1 MTTFEGIVPAIIT
14 PMNSEGGLNEQAF
27 RDVMDFN
34 IRSGVHGFWIAGG
47 TGESILLSDEE
58 NKRIADIASDQNQG
72 RINNIM
78 HVGAPTTVRAA
89 RLAEHA
95 ARSGVEA
102 ICCIPPFFYQ
112 FSDEEIVEH
121 YRTVAAASDLPLFV
135 YNLPSSTGVEITPGL
150 MKKIQDGV
158 PQLAGLKHSSS
169 NLEDIR
175 VFSDMGL
182 RAFIGSSMRMLPA
195 LTIGAAGC
203 VDGPP
208 CAAPELWVEL
218 WHAYIAKDLAR
229 AEKAQMVASDFAEIL
244 VKDGFHANIKA
255 FISHRLGI
263 DCGAPRPPGSA
274 APAARIDSII
284 ARATELRIGQ
294 INLAEVN

>member
-14 PMNSEGGLNEQAF
+14 PMNSAGGLNEQAF
-27 RDVMDFN
+27 RDVMEFN

-72 RINNIM
+72 RVNNIM
-78 HVGAPTTVRAA
+78 HVGAPTTARAA

-121 YRTVAAASDLPLFV
+121 YRTVAAAADLPLFV

-150 MKKIQDGV
+150 MNKIQDGV
-158 PQLAGLKHSSS
+158 PQLVGLKHSSS
-169 NLEDIR
+169 NLEAIR

-218 WHAYIAKDLAR
+218 WHGYIAKDLAR

-274 APAARIDSII
+274 APATRIDSII
-284 ARATELRIGQ
+284 TRATELRIGQ